1 MKAIYMC
8 MSLWRNEM
16 KRIKCLVI
24 LIMVFIAPLLF
35 AEDMEKPMVIR
46 TRIPED
52 YAVSYPSSVMRM
64 DHLVFELQLET
75 GTEALI
81 ENNGMFSL
89 SFLESGVSALELS
102 LLYYGNQ
109 SEEYSA
115 LIHVDA
121 GDGWVGKMGNK
132 YIPMSVIFKDPEYP
146 VDGINVKEVGEGI
159 IEMTV
164 LPQGPRNGVE
174 FASLL
179 FEWSVDD
186 DALAGEYEAIVNI
199 SLEAI

>member
-1 MKAIYMC
+1 MK
-8 MSLWRNEM
+8 
-16 KRIKCLVI
+16 KLVFALLLVMI
-24 LIMVFIAPLLF
+24 IPFLLI

-52 YAVSYPSSVMRM
+52 YAVSYPSGVMRM

-81 ENNGMFSL
+81 ENDGMFSL

-121 GDGWVGKMGNK
+121 GDGWVGKMENK

-186 DALAGEYEAIVNI
+186 NAWAGEYEAIVNI

>member
-1 MKAIYMC
+1 MK
-8 MSLWRNEM
+8 
-16 KRIKCLVI
+16 KF
-24 LIMVFIAPLLF
+24 LIGFLFMMIIPFLLF

-52 YAVSYPSSVMRM
+52 YAVSYPSGAMRM
-64 DHLVFELQLET
+64 DHLVFELELET
-75 GTEALI
+75 GTESLI
-81 ENNGMFSL
+81 ENNGIFSL
-89 SFLESGVSALELS
+89 SFLESGVNALELS

-115 LIHVDA
+115 LIRVDA
-121 GDGWVGKMGNK
+121 GDGWIAKMGERS
-132 YIPMSVIFKDPEYP
+132 IPMNVVFKEPDFQ
-146 VDGINVKEVGEGI
+146 VDGIDVKEVGQGI
-159 IEMTV
+159 LEMSV

-179 FEWSVDD
+179 FEWSVGS
-186 DALAGEYEAIVNI
+186 DAWAGEYEAIVNI

>member
-8 MSLWRNEM
+8 MALWRNEM

-52 YAVSYPSSVMRM
+52 YAVSYPSGVMRM

-115 LIHVDA
+115 LIHVNP
-121 GDGWVGKMGNK
+121 GDGWVGKMGNRS
-132 YIPMSVIFKDPEYP
+132 IPMNVVFKAPEYEEE
-146 VDGINVKEVGEGI
+146 GITVKEVGKGV
-159 IEMTV
+159 IEMSV

-186 DALAGEYEAIVNI
+186 NAWAGEYEAIVNI

>member
-1 MKAIYMC
+1 MKETFIY
-8 MSLWRNEM
+8 MSLWRNKM
-16 KRIKCLVI
+16 KRKLLLLI
-24 LIMVFIAPLLF
+24 LIFFVSLIS
-35 AEDMEKPMVIR
+35 AEDMEKPLVIR

-52 YAVSYPSSVMRM
+52 YAVSYPSGAMRM

-75 GTEALI
+75 GTETLV

-115 LIHVDA
+115 LIHVNP

-186 DALAGEYEAIVNI
+186 NAWAGEYEAIVNI

>member
-1 MKAIYMC
+1 
-8 MSLWRNEM
+8 M

-186 DALAGEYEAIVNI
+186 NAWAGEYEAIVNI

>member
-1 MKAIYMC
+1 MKETFIY
-8 MSLWRNEM
+8 MSLWRNKM
-16 KRIKCLVI
+16 KRKILFLI
-24 LIMVFIAPLLF
+24 LIFIVSLIS
-35 AEDMEKPMVIR
+35 AEDMEKPLVIR

-52 YAVSYPSSVMRM
+52 YAVSYPSGAMRM

-75 GTEALI
+75 GTETLV

-186 DALAGEYEAIVNI
+186 NAWAGEYEAIVNI

>member
-1 MKAIYMC
+1 MKKI
-8 MSLWRNEM
+8 L
-16 KRIKCLVI
+16 
-24 LIMVFIAPLLF
+24 LIMVCLLF
-35 AEDMEKPMVIR
+35 IPFLLSAEDMEKPMVIR

-52 YAVSYPSSVMRM
+52 YAVSYPSGAMRM

-81 ENNGMFSL
+81 ENNGAFSL
-89 SFLESGVSALELS
+89 SFLESGVNALGLS

-159 IEMTV
+159 IEMSV

-186 DALAGEYEAIVNI
+186 DAWAGEYEAIVNI

>member
-1 MKAIYMC
+1 MRKI
-8 MSLWRNEM
+8 LFG
-16 KRIKCLVI
+16 LI
-24 LIMVFIAPLLF
+24 LIMFVPFLLF

-52 YAVSYPSSVMRM
+52 YAVSYPSGAMRM
-64 DHLVFELQLET
+64 DHLVFELELET
-75 GTEALI
+75 GTESLI
-81 ENNGMFSL
+81 ENNGIFSL

-115 LIHVDA
+115 LIHVNP

-186 DALAGEYEAIVNI
+186 NAWAGEYEAIVNI

>member
-1 MKAIYMC
+1 MKK
-8 MSLWRNEM
+8 L
-16 KRIKCLVI
+16 LFVLF
-24 LIMVFIAPLLF
+24 LIMIIPFILS
-35 AEDMEKPMVIR
+35 AEDMEKPIVIR

-52 YAVSYPSSVMRM
+52 YAVSYPSGAMRM

-121 GDGWVGKMGNK
+121 GDGWVGKMGDK
-132 YIPMSVIFKDPEYP
+132 YIPLSVIFKDPEYH
-146 VDGINVKEVGEGI
+146 VDGINV
-159 IEMTV
+159 
-164 LPQGPRNGVE
+164 
-174 FASLL
+174 
-179 FEWSVDD
+179 
-186 DALAGEYEAIVNI
+186 
-199 SLEAI
+199 

>member
-1 MKAIYMC
+1 MK
-8 MSLWRNEM
+8 
-16 KRIKCLVI
+16 KI
-24 LIMVFIAPLLF
+24 LISLFLIMIIPFLLI

-52 YAVSYPSSVMRM
+52 YAISFPSDVMRM
-64 DHLVFELQLET
+64 DHLVFELELET
-75 GTEALI
+75 GTDTLI
-81 ENNGMFSL
+81 ENNGIYSL
-89 SFLESGVSALELS
+89 SFLESGVDSLELS

-115 LIHVDA
+115 IIRVDA
-121 GDGWVGKMGNK
+121 GDGWVARMGNQS
-132 YIPMSVIFKDPEYP
+132 IPMNVIFNSQEYN
-146 VDGINVKEVGEGI
+146 VDGITVREVGQGI
-159 IEMTV
+159 LEMNV

-179 FEWSVDD
+179 FEWSVGR
-186 DALAGEYEAIVNI
+186 DAWAGEYEAIVNI

>member
-1 MKAIYMC
+1 MRKI
-8 MSLWRNEM
+8 LFG
-16 KRIKCLVI
+16 LI
-24 LIMVFIAPLLF
+24 LIMFVPFLLF

-52 YAVSYPSSVMRM
+52 YAFSYPSGAMRM
-64 DHLVFELQLET
+64 DHLVFELELET
-75 GTEALI
+75 GTESLI
-81 ENNGMFSL
+81 ENNGIFSL

-115 LIHVDA
+115 LIHVDT

-132 YIPMSVIFKDPEYP
+132 YIPMNVIFKDPEYP

-186 DALAGEYEAIVNI
+186 NAWAGEYEAIVNI

>member
-1 MKAIYMC
+1 MRKI
-8 MSLWRNEM
+8 LFG
-16 KRIKCLVI
+16 LI
-24 LIMVFIAPLLF
+24 LIMFVPFLLF

-52 YAVSYPSSVMRM
+52 YAVSYPSGAMRM
-64 DHLVFELQLET
+64 DHLVFELELET
-75 GTEALI
+75 GTESLI
-81 ENNGMFSL
+81 ENNGIFSL

-121 GDGWVGKMGNK
+121 GDGWVGKLENK

-186 DALAGEYEAIVNI
+186 NAWAGEYEAIVNI

>member
-1 MKAIYMC
+1 MKKLLIA
-8 MSLWRNEM
+8 LL
-16 KRIKCLVI
+16 LVMI
-24 LIMVFIAPLLF
+24 IPFLLF
-35 AEDMEKPMVIR
+35 AEDMEKPLVIR

-52 YAVSYPSSVMRM
+52 YAVSYPSGAMRM

-121 GDGWVGKMGNK
+121 GHGWVGKMGNRT
-132 YIPMSVIFKDPEYP
+132 IPMNVVFKAPEYEAE
-146 VDGINVKEVGEGI
+146 GITVKEVGKGV
-159 IEMTV
+159 IEMSV

-186 DALAGEYEAIVNI
+186 DAGAGEYEAIVNI

>member
-52 YAVSYPSSVMRM
+52 YAVSYPSGSMRM

-179 FEWSVDD
+179 FEWSVGS
-186 DALAGEYEAIVNI
+186 DAWAGEYEAIVNI

>member
-186 DALAGEYEAIVNI
+186 NAWAGEYEAIVNI

>member
-1 MKAIYMC
+1 MKKFLLTM
-8 MSLWRNEM
+8 L
-16 KRIKCLVI
+16 
-24 LIMVFIAPLLF
+24 LIMIIPFLLS

-52 YAVSYPSSVMRM
+52 YAVSYPSGAMRM

-81 ENNGMFSL
+81 ENNGAFSL

-115 LIHVDA
+115 LIHVDP
-121 GDGWVGKMGNK
+121 GDGWVGKMGNRS
-132 YIPMSVIFKDPEYP
+132 IPMNVIFNAPEYE
-146 VDGINVKEVGEGI
+146 VEGITVKEVGKGI
-159 IEMTV
+159 MEMTV

-179 FEWSVDD
+179 FEWSVGS
-186 DALAGEYEAIVNI
+186 DAWAGEYEAIVNI
-199 SLEAI
+199 YLEAI

>member
-1 MKAIYMC
+1 MKVTFIY
-8 MSLWRNEM
+8 MSLWRNKM
-16 KRIKCLVI
+16 KRKLLLLI
-24 LIMVFIAPLLF
+24 LIFFVSLIS
-35 AEDMEKPMVIR
+35 AEDMEKPLVIR

-52 YAVSYPSSVMRM
+52 YAVSYPLGAMRM

-75 GTEALI
+75 ETETLV

-121 GDGWVGKMGNK
+121 GDGWVGKMENK

-186 DALAGEYEAIVNI
+186 NAWAGEYEAIVNI

>member
-1 MKAIYMC
+1 
-8 MSLWRNEM
+8 M
-16 KRIKCLVI
+16 KRKLLLLI
-24 LIMVFIAPLLF
+24 LIFFVSLIS
-35 AEDMEKPMVIR
+35 AEDMEKPLVIR

-52 YAVSYPSSVMRM
+52 YAVSYPSGAMRM

-75 GTEALI
+75 GTEALV

-109 SEEYSA
+109 SEVYSA

-121 GDGWVGKMGNK
+121 GDGWVGKMGNRS
-132 YIPMSVIFKDPEYP
+132 IPMNVVFKAPEYEAE
-146 VDGINVKEVGEGI
+146 GITVKEVGNGI
-159 IEMTV
+159 IEMSV
-164 LPQGPRNGVE
+164 LPQGPRNGVK

-186 DALAGEYEAIVNI
+186 DAWAGEYEAIVNI

>member
-24 LIMVFIAPLLF
+24 LIMVFIAPPLF

-52 YAVSYPSSVMRM
+52 YAVSYPSGSMRM

-109 SEEYSA
+109 SEEY
-115 LIHVDA
+115 
-121 GDGWVGKMGNK
+121 
-132 YIPMSVIFKDPEYP
+132 
-146 VDGINVKEVGEGI
+146 
-159 IEMTV
+159 
-164 LPQGPRNGVE
+164 
-174 FASLL
+174 
-179 FEWSVDD
+179 
-186 DALAGEYEAIVNI
+186 
-199 SLEAI
+199 

>member
-1 MKAIYMC
+1 MKKI
-8 MSLWRNEM
+8 L
-16 KRIKCLVI
+16 
-24 LIMVFIAPLLF
+24 LIMVCLLF
-35 AEDMEKPMVIR
+35 IPFLLSAEDMEKPMVIR

-52 YAVSYPSSVMRM
+52 YAVSYPSGAMRM

-75 GTEALI
+75 ETEALI
-81 ENNGMFSL
+81 ENNGAFSL

-121 GDGWVGKMGNK
+121 GDGWVGKRGNRS
-132 YIPMSVIFKDPEYP
+132 IPMNVIFNTPEYA
-146 VDGINVKEVGEGI
+146 VEGITVKEVGKGI
-159 IEMTV
+159 MEMTV

-179 FEWSVDD
+179 FEWCVDS
-186 DALAGEYEAIVNI
+186 DAWAGEYEAIVNI

>member
-115 LIHVDA
+115 LIHVNP
-121 GDGWVGKMGNK
+121 GDGWVGKMGNRT
-132 YIPMSVIFKDPEYP
+132 IPMNVVFKAPEYEAE
-146 VDGINVKEVGEGI
+146 GITVKEVGNGV
-159 IEMTV
+159 IEMSV

-179 FEWSVDD
+179 FEWSVGS
-186 DALAGEYEAIVNI
+186 DAWAGEYEAIVNL

>member
-132 YIPMSVIFKDPEYP
+132 YIPMNVIFKDPEYP

-186 DALAGEYEAIVNI
+186 NAWAGEYEAIVNI

>member
-1 MKAIYMC
+1 
-8 MSLWRNEM
+8 M

-52 YAVSYPSSVMRM
+52 YAVSYPSGSMRM

-115 LIHVDA
+115 LIHVNP
-121 GDGWVGKMGNK
+121 GDGWVGKMGNRF
-132 YIPMSVIFKDPEYP
+132 IPMNVVFKAPEYEAE
-146 VDGINVKEVGEGI
+146 GITVKEVGKGV
-159 IEMTV
+159 IEMSV

-186 DALAGEYEAIVNI
+186 NAWAGEYEAIVNI

>member
-1 MKAIYMC
+1 
-8 MSLWRNEM
+8 M
-16 KRIKCLVI
+16 KRKCLII
-24 LIMVFIAPLLF
+24 LILVFLVSLLY
-35 AEDMEKPMVIR
+35 ADDMEKPMVIR

-52 YAVSYPSSVMRM
+52 YAVSYPSGAMRM

-75 GTEALI
+75 GTEALV
-81 ENNGMFSL
+81 ENNGVFSL
-89 SFLESGVSALELS
+89 SFLESGISALELS

-115 LIHVDA
+115 LIKVDA
-121 GDGWVGKMGNK
+121 GDGWVGRMGNQT
-132 YIPMSVIFKDPEYP
+132 IPMNVVFRDPEYS
-146 VDGINVKEVGEGI
+146 VDGITVKEVGHGI
-159 IEMTV
+159 LEMNV

-179 FEWSVDD
+179 FEWSVGS
-186 DALAGEYEAIVNI
+186 DAWAGEYEAVVNI

>member
-1 MKAIYMC
+1 MKK
-8 MSLWRNEM
+8 L
-16 KRIKCLVI
+16 LFVLF
-24 LIMVFIAPLLF
+24 LIMIIPFLLV

-52 YAVSYPSSVMRM
+52 YAVSYPSGAMRM

-75 GTEALI
+75 ETEALI
-81 ENNGMFSL
+81 ENNGAFSL

-121 GDGWVGKMGNK
+121 GDGWVGKMGNRS
-132 YIPMSVIFKDPEYP
+132 IPMNVIFNTPEYA
-146 VDGINVKEVGEGI
+146 VEGITVKEVGKGI
-159 IEMTV
+159 MEMTV

-179 FEWSVDD
+179 FEWSVDS
-186 DALAGEYEAIVNI
+186 DAWAGEYEAIVNI

>member
-1 MKAIYMC
+1 MK
-8 MSLWRNEM
+8 
-16 KRIKCLVI
+16 KLVFALLLVMI
-24 LIMVFIAPLLF
+24 IPFLLI

-52 YAVSYPSSVMRM
+52 YAVSYPSGVMRM

-102 LLYYGNQ
+102 LLYYGNH

-186 DALAGEYEAIVNI
+186 NAWAGEYEAIVNI

>member
-1 MKAIYMC
+1 MRKI
-8 MSLWRNEM
+8 LFG
-16 KRIKCLVI
+16 LI
-24 LIMVFIAPLLF
+24 LIMFVPFLLF

-52 YAVSYPSSVMRM
+52 YAVLYPSGAMRM
-64 DHLVFELQLET
+64 DHLVFELELET
-75 GTEALI
+75 GTESLI
-81 ENNGMFSL
+81 ENNGIFSL

-121 GDGWVGKMGNK
+121 GDGWVGKMGDK

-186 DALAGEYEAIVNI
+186 NAWAGEYEAIVNI